1 MLFENINQYN
11 KAKNV
16 LIESEGDIELAL
28 ESLKKDNSFSDMSE
42 NELYDSLKGLKEGLG
57 DKLLNFFSGALG
69 GDISKIKT
77 VLSQMKDQ
85 ELKFNREEL
94 EINKEFL
101 SSLQDEEALQKDKSN
116 PDYQNLMNSIKTNRN
131 SLNNRYKDLQKMYDD
146 IFNALEQKV
155 KDLTENSTRKKKFFN
170 AQRAIDVIETAQDR
184 YEKRKSVNPGKKS
197 KDLEDFFGLSSDK
210 LKKDVEKA
218 KDKAKKSE
226 ETLTA
231 VPPSKK
237 GRSVYDEDPE
247 KGFYFDFLQ
256 TQNSPGGFT
265 SKRKYLKKILKDI
278 EDEVNSSGFK
288 SYSGEKQNDILNIR
302 SMVQDYYNRKE
313 KEDRG

>member
-11 KAKNV
+11 KAKKI

-28 ESLKKDNSFSDMSE
+28 ESLREDHSFSDMSE
-42 NELYDSLKGLKEGLG
+42 KELYDSLKELKEGLG
-57 DKLLNFFSGALG
+57 DKILNFFSGALG

-77 VLSQMKDQ
+77 VLAQMKDQ

-101 SSLQDEEALQKDKSN
+101 RTVQDEDALQKDKGN
-116 PDYQNLMNSIKTNRN
+116 PDYQNLMNSIKRNRN
-131 SLNNRYKDLQKMYDD
+131 SLNTRYNDLVKMHDE

-155 KDLTENSTRKKKFFN
+155 KDLTDGSNRKKKYFN
-170 AQRAIDVIETAQDR
+170 AQRALDVIETQDDR
-184 YEKRKSVNPGKKS
+184 YEKRKSTNPGKRAKA
-197 KDLEDFFGLSSDK
+197 LEDFFGITDNE
-210 LKKDVEKA
+210 LKSNVEKA
-218 KDKAKKSE
+218 KEKAKKSE

-231 VPPSKK
+231 IPPAKK
-237 GRSVYDEDPE
+237 GKGVYDEDPE

-256 TQNSPGGFT
+256 TQNSPGTFI

-278 EDEVNSSGFK
+278 ENEVNSTNFK
-288 SYSGEKQNDILNIR
+288 NYSGEKQNDILNIR

>member
-11 KAKNV
+11 KAKKV

-28 ESLKKDNSFSDMSE
+28 ESLREDNSFSQMNE
-42 NELYDSLKGLKEGLG
+42 KELYDSLKALKEGLG
-57 DKLLNFFSGALG
+57 DKILNFFSGALG

-77 VLSQMKDQ
+77 VLAQMKEQ

-101 SSLQDEEALQKDKSN
+101 RTLQDEEALQKDKSN
-116 PDYQNLMNSIKTNRN
+116 PDYQNLMNAIRTNRN

-146 IFNALEQKV
+146 IFNALEQKI
-155 KDLTENSTRKKKFFN
+155 KDLTEDSSRKKKYFN

-184 YEKRKSVNPGKKS
+184 YEKRKSVNPGKRT
-197 KDLEDFFGLSSDK
+197 KDLEDFFGISSDK
-210 LKKDVEKA
+210 LKSDVDKA
-218 KDKAKKSE
+218 KDKAKRSE
-226 ETLTA
+226 ETLTS
-231 VPPSKK
+231 VPPTKK
-237 GRSVYDEDPE
+237 GRGVYEEDPE
-247 KGFYFDFLQ
+247 KGFYFEFLQ
-256 TQNSPGGFT
+256 TQNTPGTFV
-265 SKRKYLKKILKDI
+265 SKRKYLKKLLKDI
-278 EDEVNSSGFK
+278 DDEVNSSRFK
-288 SYSGEKQNDILNIR
+288 NYSGEKKNDILNIR